1 MPTPREYDDEILDDA
16 PVAGTPEPA
25 EDDFAALLEQHL
37 PGSEPRES
45 GELVEATVVRILDD
59 VVLVDYG
66 FKAECAVP
74 IREFQDGRGEVLV
87 RPGDAVRLVLLGT
100 NSDGTVD
107 LSYAKARAAEAARM
121 LREAAAAGVPVRGIV
136 ARAVKGGVI
145 VDVGMPAFMP
155 ASQADTL
162 RLTDFDALVGQEIE
176 ALVLEYDEQRERAVL
191 SRRKLLEQR
200 RDRRRDEFL
209 RSVQPGAT
217 LRGVVR
223 DVLDFGVFVAL
234 EGAEGLIP
242 RSELSYERGVA
253 PADLFKPGDEIDV
266 KVLDV
271 SADNGRLTLSR
282 KRLDRDPWE
291 TIDETFPVG
300 SIVKGKVV
308 ETKDFGA
315 FVQLQEGLTGLLHAG
330 DIAWD
335 TTRRTASE
343 HFRPG
348 DEVTCQV
355 TAIDRDRKRISLSLK
370 HLSRDPWLDI
380 EARFPIGSRHRGVVA
395 SVREFGAFI
404 RLEDGTEGL
413 LHIGDLSWTERV
425 KHPSDVLAEGQEL
438 EVAVVKLDI
447 EKRRIGLG
455 LKQLEDSPLE
465 RFRRE
470 HKVGSLVTGKVTRL
484 VPFGAFVELAPGI
497 EGMIHISEI
506 DDVRV
511 ESIDK
516 ALRVG
521 QEVTVKVL
529 KIEADRGRIALS
541 RRQALREAEREA
553 VDQYRN
559 TSKQSL
565 GGSLFGD
572 ALRSALGKK

>member
-16 PVAGTPEPA
+16 PKSTAKEPA

-37 PGSEPRES
+37 PGGEPRQA
-45 GELVEATVVRILDD
+45 GELVDATVVRILDD

-74 IREFQDGRGEVLV
+74 LREFQDGRGEVLV
-87 RPGDAVRLVLLGT
+87 RPGESVRLVLLGT

-107 LSYAKARAAEAARM
+107 LSFAKARAAEAARM

-136 ARAVKGGVI
+136 ARAVKGGLL

-162 RLTDFDALVGQEIE
+162 RITDFDALVGQEIE
-176 ALVLEYDEQRERAVL
+176 ALVLEYDEERQRAVL

-209 RSVQPGAT
+209 RTVEPGAT

-234 EGAEGLIP
+234 DGAEGLIP
-242 RSELSYERGVA
+242 RSELSYERGVT
-253 PADLFKPGDEIDV
+253 PADLFTPGDEIDV

-271 SADNGRLTLSR
+271 SAENGRLTLSR

-335 TTRRTASE
+335 TTRRAAGD

-355 TAIDRDRKRISLSLK
+355 TAIDRDRKRLSLSLK

-395 SVREFGAFI
+395 SVRDFGAFI

-455 LKQLEDSPLE
+455 LKQLEASPLE

-497 EGMIHISEI
+497 EGMMHISEI
-506 DDVRV
+506 DEVRV
-511 ESIDK
+511 EAIDK

-572 ALRSALGKK
+572 ALRSALEKK